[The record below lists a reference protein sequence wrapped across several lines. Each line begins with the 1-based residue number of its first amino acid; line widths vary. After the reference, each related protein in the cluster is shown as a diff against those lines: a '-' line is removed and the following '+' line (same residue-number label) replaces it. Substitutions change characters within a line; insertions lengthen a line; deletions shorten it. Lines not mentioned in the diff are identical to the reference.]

1 MERILDLHASASS
14 EKQESTGFSRGE
26 CQEGIF
32 MANNGS
38 NGGGGAGVGFFGLL
52 GILFIGL
59 KLTGLIDWDWWLVL
73 LPIYGPLALILAI
86 LAVLLLAKAVT
97 DGTRVRR

>member
-1 MERILDLHASASS
+1 
-14 EKQESTGFSRGE
+14 
-26 CQEGIF
+26 

-59 KLTGLIDWDWWLVL
+59 KLTGFIDWEWWLVL

-86 LAVLLLAKAVT
+86 LAVLLLAKAVR
-97 DGTRVRR
+97 DGSRVRW

>member
-1 MERILDLHASASS
+1 
-14 EKQESTGFSRGE
+14 
-26 CQEGIF
+26 
-32 MANNGS
+32 MANNGG

-59 KLTGLIDWDWWLVL
+59 KLTGFIDWDWWLVL

-86 LAVLLLAKAVT
+86 LAVLLLAKAVI